1 MMNVKEAIRNNLMV
15 ELDKCLSSLIRYDV
29 DSLMP
34 LFYVLCAHHEGHL
47 VSIVGEGK
55 SLFHGKMHIQ
65 PIEIVDG
72 YESPLL
78 KEIRN
83 SVNPSF
89 FEGQSA
95 EAVFQ
100 FYSMC
105 NEYINE
111 FYQDIIE
118 HIISVYTSNAGKY
131 SGVSVT
137 TQEIAQLM
145 GYFIT
150 DCAPRRVYDP
160 CAGLCSFA
168 ILPELSKIEFVCS
181 ELSNRTKVIA
191 DIRLNA
197 AGKQLEINQEDCTFN
212 WRGNSNCD
220 CLASELPFGLRLNDR
235 SLDERRPL
243 LLEDFVIGKFIE
255 SESLSSA
262 VLLVSASTCIRGNNK
277 HIRKTLCEKNYV
289 DAVIKLPRGVLS
301 YTGVDSVILVLKK
314 HRYTK
319 DIKFVYADDCIISDG
334 RNKKLNYQAV
344 IERLEKTEG
353 NQIGVV
359 RVEETYSHDF
369 SLDPV
374 YYLHNMIEVQS
385 GQTLVKFRDMT
396 TQIRGERRFD
406 DVTGRVL
413 LSEHLCA
420 SITEFHTRSI
430 DINSIELV
438 NPDRYVKVSNKC
450 VILNM
455 TADKFYYKNDN
466 DPLFVSPNFSCFE
479 VNENI
484 CLPEYLIHVLLDN
497 KRIRE
502 TYSQGIISRVNYNEL
517 YLPIYTNLRSQR
529 LIVERI
535 YRQEQN
541 ELKKKL
547 EKLQVLSGK
556 SSDLIHNLGITFTKM
571 SAAIA
576 VLRKENA
583 TSTQIDSPVNVLND
597 NIQFALRQINCTGT
611 DFSHVKP
618 ELEKVNLYK
627 TVSNYIMAW
636 KNFGYKSFD
645 VAPIKLNVSEDTMVE
660 IDKDLFFTMLDCIFI
675 NAHQHGFN
683 KRYNSHNKVIIDLQ
697 GVYADNNKYVMIGIS
712 NNGNPLTD
720 GYSIKDFVER
730 GNVGL
735 NSSQDGLG
743 GNHVMEIAH
752 HFGGKISI
760 VSESEWLSFN
770 VLLPIYLTSDD
781 TKFIEYVWGI
791 ERSVFSVIGENSRNA
806 LKIKWFSCA

>member
-145 GYFIT
+145 GYFIS

-181 ELSNRTKVIA
+181 ELNNRTKVIA

-220 CLASELPFGLRLNDR
+220 CLASELPFGFRLNDR
-235 SLDERRPL
+235 SLYERRPL
-243 LLEDFVIGKFIE
+243 LLEDFVIDKFIE

-314 HRYTK
+314 HRYTRN
-319 DIKFVYADDCIISDG
+319 IKFVYADDCIISDG

-420 SITEFHTRSI
+420 SITEFHTRNI
-430 DINSIELV
+430 DINSTELG

-479 VNENI
+479 VNENV

-571 SAAIA
+571 SAAIT

-781 TKFIEYVWGI
+781 TKFIEYG
-791 ERSVFSVIGENSRNA
+791 GEY
-806 LKIKWFSCA
+806 I

>member
-220 CLASELPFGLRLNDR
+220 CLASELPFGLHLNDR

-781 TKFIEYVWGI
+781 TKFIEYG
-791 ERSVFSVIGENSRNA
+791 GEY
-806 LKIKWFSCA
+806 I

>member
-145 GYFIT
+145 GYFIS

-181 ELSNRTKVIA
+181 ELNNRTKVIA

-197 AGKQLEINQEDCTFN
+197 AGKLLEINQEDCTFN

-220 CLASELPFGLRLNDR
+220 CLASELPFGFRLNDR

-243 LLEDFVIGKFIE
+243 LLEDFVIDKFIE

-277 HIRKTLCEKNYV
+277 YIRKTLCEKNYV

-314 HRYTK
+314 HRYTRN
-319 DIKFVYADDCIISDG
+319 IKFVYADDCIISDG

-420 SITEFHTRSI
+420 SITEFHTRNI
-430 DINSIELV
+430 DINSTELG

-479 VNENI
+479 VNENV

-576 VLRKENA
+576 VLRKENV
-583 TSTQIDSPVNVLND
+583 TSTQMDSPVNVLND

-627 TVSNYIMAW
+627 TISNYIMAW

-697 GVYADNNKYVMIGIS
+697 GVYADNNRYVMIGIS

-781 TKFIEYVWGI
+781 TKFIEYGSEYI
-791 ERSVFSVIGENSRNA
+791 
-806 LKIKWFSCA
+806 

>member
-145 GYFIT
+145 GYFIS

-181 ELSNRTKVIA
+181 ELNNRTKVIA

-197 AGKQLEINQEDCTFN
+197 VGKQLEINQEDCTFN

-243 LLEDFVIGKFIE
+243 LLEDFVIDKFIE

-277 HIRKTLCEKNYV
+277 HIRKILCEKNYV

-430 DINSIELV
+430 DINSIELG

-781 TKFIEYVWGI
+781 TKFIEYG
-791 ERSVFSVIGENSRNA
+791 GEY
-806 LKIKWFSCA
+806 I

>member
-743 GNHVMEIAH
+743 DNHVMEIAH

-781 TKFIEYVWGI
+781 TKFIEYG
-791 ERSVFSVIGENSRNA
+791 GEY
-806 LKIKWFSCA
+806 I

>member
-220 CLASELPFGLRLNDR
+220 CLASELPFGFRLNDR

-243 LLEDFVIGKFIE
+243 LLEDFVIDKFIE

-781 TKFIEYVWGI
+781 TKFIEYG
-791 ERSVFSVIGENSRNA
+791 GEY
-806 LKIKWFSCA
+806 I

>member
-34 LFYVLCAHHEGHL
+34 LFYVLFAHHEGHL

-145 GYFIT
+145 GYFIS

-181 ELSNRTKVIA
+181 ELNNRTKVIA

-220 CLASELPFGLRLNDR
+220 CLASELPFGFRLNDR

-243 LLEDFVIGKFIE
+243 LLEDFVIDKFIE

-781 TKFIEYVWGI
+781 TKFIEYG
-791 ERSVFSVIGENSRNA
+791 GEY
-806 LKIKWFSCA
+806 I

>member
-235 SLDERRPL
+235 SLDECRPL

-781 TKFIEYVWGI
+781 TKFIEYG
-791 ERSVFSVIGENSRNA
+791 GEY
-806 LKIKWFSCA
+806 I

>member
-145 GYFIT
+145 GYFIS

-235 SLDERRPL
+235 GLDERRPL

-289 DAVIKLPRGVLS
+289 DAVIKLPKGVLS

-334 RNKKLNYQAV
+334 RNKKLNSQAV

-430 DINSIELV
+430 DINSIELG

-781 TKFIEYVWGI
+781 TKFIEYG
-791 ERSVFSVIGENSRNA
+791 GEY
-806 LKIKWFSCA
+806 I